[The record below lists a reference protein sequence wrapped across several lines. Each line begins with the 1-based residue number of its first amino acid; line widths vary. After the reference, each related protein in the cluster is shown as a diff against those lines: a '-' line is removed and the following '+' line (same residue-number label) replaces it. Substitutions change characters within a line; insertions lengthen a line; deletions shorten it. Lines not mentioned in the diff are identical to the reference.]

1 MACIAGRRVA
11 NGLLSA
17 GIAGALGL
25 LLLAWSGFA
34 FAADRSWSQGGDSLP
49 ADPAVRLGSLPNGL
63 RYAILKHNAPP
74 HEVSLRLRIAA
85 GALQETADQDGV
97 AHLLEHMA
105 FRGSS
110 HVRDGEVWKTL
121 ARLGVTFGADSN
133 AYTTPSETYFQFDLP
148 SGGGAGTGAG
158 LTLLREIAGEL
169 TLSPAALDDERNVV
183 LAEARLTDSPSV
195 QADQA
200 RTAAW
205 FEGQPVAQ
213 RGPMGDPQVIS
224 HIGVDQLRHYYDAYY
239 RPERATVIVVG
250 DIDPDAVEAQIKA
263 RFADWAGKGPAGA
276 DPVAAPSRDGGLQV
290 RAFVQPGAPSSVS
303 LAWMTPYRA
312 GPRSQAA
319 ERERLL
325 ARLAI
330 GVLNH
335 RLAEGGGPVDGYLIA
350 EAAHE
355 RPAPL
360 ADITVLTIDC
370 APGQWRSALAATE
383 KIRRQALVYG
393 VRQDEVDREAAE
405 ALHQWQRAAADTD
418 TRSASAIAGAM
429 LAAVDQGGVIT
440 SPVQDL
446 AQATDAFEMVTAG
459 QVDEALRALFRG
471 AGPKVFLS
479 SPQPIGNEAAVAAAV
494 AHIERAPVPAYAET
508 PAALSQGWPYDDFG
522 KAGVVAE
529 RREIADLG
537 VSFVRFENGVRLT
550 VKPAAFSAG
559 QVQVQVSVGG
569 GRLDLP
575 RDRVSAYWAADGG
588 VIDAN
593 GPRGIDRSGMRLA
606 LADKVYSMSFLTA
619 DEGFVFSG
627 VTRPADLD
635 TQMQVLAAYVSDPAW
650 RPQVFAHIKT
660 LFTNLLPQVEA
671 SPSGALGDYVGGLL
685 HDGDPRWAT
694 PTLADIRAARPEDLR
709 ALLEQPLATGAIE
722 VTVVGDIGVER
733 AIRAVAATF
742 GALPPRRR
750 PAPPPPEAYR
760 THFPAH
766 TAAPVVRYHS
776 GHADQ
781 ALALIAWPTGD
792 VYAASPR
799 PAAVRV
805 LQRVLQNR
813 LIEQLRTAQGV
824 TYTPLTG
831 LEASSAFPDFGYLY
845 AAASTPPAQT
855 TLVLD
860 NIQAIAADLRS
871 ADISDDEL
879 ERAREPAIATLERA
893 QQAEKYWLSGLVH
906 AQTDPRRLDLI
917 RGALPDLQA
926 VSAADVRRAAMAY
939 LGESHA
945 WKLVIAPYGGAL
957 SAASAPATSAGS
969 PAGSPASS
977 R

>member
-1 MACIAGRRVA
+1 MTSIAGSRVA
-11 NGLLSA
+11 SSRLSA
-17 GIAGALGL
+17 VIAVGVGL
-25 LLLAWSGFA
+25 MLLAWSGA
-34 FAADRSWSQGGDSLP
+34 CVAAEPSWAQGGDNLP
-49 ADPAVRLGSLPNGL
+49 ADPAVRLGILPNGL

-85 GALQETADQDGV
+85 GALQEAADQDGV

-105 FRGSS
+105 FRGSA

-195 QADQA
+195 QADLA
-200 RTAAW
+200 RTASW
-205 FEGQPVAQ
+205 FEGQPIAQ
-213 RGPMGDPQVIS
+213 RGPMGDPQTIR
-224 HIGVDQLRHYYDAYY
+224 HIGVDQLRRYYDAYY

-263 RFADWAGKGPAGA
+263 RFADWTGKGLAGA
-276 DPVAAPSRDGGLQV
+276 DTVVTPPPDRGL
-290 RAFVQPGAPSSVS
+290 RIRTFVQPGAPSSIS
-303 LAWMTPYRA
+303 LAWMTPYRP
-312 GPRSQAA
+312 GPRSRAA

-330 GVLNH
+330 GVLNR
-335 RLAEGGGPVDGYLIA
+335 RLNAEGIGLGDGYLIG
-350 EAAHE
+350 EVVHE
-355 RPAPL
+355 RPTPL
-360 ADITVLTIDC
+360 AEITVLTIDC

-383 KIRRQALVYG
+383 KIRRQALLYG
-393 VRQDEVDREAAE
+393 VRQGEVDREAAD

-418 TRSASAIAGAM
+418 TRSASAIAGGI
-429 LAAVDQGGVIT
+429 LTTIDQGGVIT

-446 AQATDAFEMVTAG
+446 AQASDAFDMVTAG
-459 QVDEALRALFRG
+459 QVDEAMRALFRG

-479 SPQPIGNEAAVAAAV
+479 SPQPVGDDAAVAAAI
-494 AHIERAPVPAYAET
+494 AHIEHAPVPAYAEN

-522 KAGVVAE
+522 KPGVVAE
-529 RREIADLG
+529 RREIPDLG
-537 VSFVRFENGVRLT
+537 VSFIRFENGVRLT

-575 RDRVSAYWAADGG
+575 RDRMTAYWAADGG
-588 VIDAN
+588 VVDAN
-593 GPRGIDRSGMRLA
+593 GPRGIDRSGLRQA

-650 RPQVFAHIKT
+650 RPQVFAHIKA

-671 SPSGALGDYVGGLL
+671 SPGGALGDYVGGLL

-694 PTLADIRAARPEDLR
+694 PTLADIHAARPDDLR

-742 GALPPRRR
+742 GALPPRLH

-760 THFPAH
+760 TRFPPH
-766 TAAPVVRYHS
+766 TPAPVVRYHS

-792 VYAASPR
+792 AYAVSPR

-860 NIQAIAADLRS
+860 NVQSIAADLRS
-871 ADISDDEL
+871 TDISDDEL
-879 ERAREPAIATLERA
+879 ERARAPAIATLERA
-893 QQAEKYWLSGLVH
+893 QQAEKYWLSGLTQ
-906 AQTDPRRLDLI
+906 AQTDPRRLALI
-917 RGALPDLQA
+917 RGALPDLRS
-926 VSAADVRRAAMAY
+926 VSAADVRRAAEAY
-939 LGESHA
+939 LGEARA
-945 WKLVIAPYGGAL
+945 WKLVIAPY
-957 SAASAPATSAGS
+957 AAKGL
-969 PAGSPASS
+969 
-977 R
+977 